1 LEELTAKLTD
11 ILGTAEA
18 LIASPPVQELPVSL
32 GGALDELTASLAELR
47 TGGAVTNV
55 NATLQSTRDAADA
68 IALSA
73 RDLPQ
78 LVDRITEVFDQASA
92 TIEGYNRGDVLTR
105 DAQAALRDISQAS
118 GAITSLVRLLERNP
132 NVLIRGR

>member
-1 LEELTAKLTD
+1 
-11 ILGTAEA
+11 
-18 LIASPPVQELPVSL
+18 
-32 GGALDELTASLAELR
+32 
-47 TGGAVTNV
+47 
-55 NATLQSTRDAADA
+55 
-68 IALSA
+68 
-73 RDLPQ
+73 
-78 LVDRITEVFDQASA
+78 VDRITEVFDQASA